1 MLLSPR
7 ARHPRPVG
15 GGREEEQERP
25 GRGDRDQRRTARE
38 QPAHRHERA
47 DRRRPQPRGGERRHD
62 EQRGGIFVSNPSPT
76 ATPASTSHRVR
87 PSSSAR
93 TTNHSAATEHRISS
107 ASGLLWREMAT
118 VIGVVASTSPA
129 TKPAARPNRR
139 RVRS

>member
-1 MLLSPR
+1 VPDT
-7 ARHPRPVG
+7 H
-15 GGREEEQERP
+15 GRSAAGVRRNRSGQAAATAN
-25 GRGDRDQRRTARE
+25 QRRTARE